1 MAYPLTFKNWFL
13 DGVQLT
19 KETINDTIDY
29 VHDKVAVSDK
39 EIKELRN
46 QLFEEYFDQ
55 RYRQLILELNPKLE
69 YEVRYNS
76 DYDALTDTDNE
87 ELCHRIQE
95 EDSFTAPMEVY
106 KVAIWDM
113 CELYAN
119 QKLEKIDVR
128 KKRLKDRR
136 EKRHFKNYVKR
147 CRGREAYGY

>member
-106 KVAIWDM
+106 KVAI
-113 CELYAN
+113 
-119 QKLEKIDVR
+119 
-128 KKRLKDRR
+128 
-136 EKRHFKNYVKR
+136 
-147 CRGREAYGY
+147 

>member
-119 QKLEKIDVR
+119 QKLEP
-128 KKRLKDRR
+128 
-136 EKRHFKNYVKR
+136 HW
-147 CRGREAYGY
+147 